1 MKQAQAQQK
10 LLQILQAEHKAMS
23 AYQLLEKAKP
33 YGFQAPMQIYRVL
46 KQLCEQKLIIKL
58 NSLNLYIATVANLET
73 PYQILTVCTHCQQ
86 VQSIAIPQFDRCVKQ
101 FLNAKKFN
109 AKCEYLEVL
118 GQCFSCVSAHESH
131 TILK

>member
-46 KQLCEQKLIIKL
+46 KQPVW
-58 NSLNLYIATVANLET
+58 AET
-73 PYQILTVCTHCQQ
+73 Y
-86 VQSIAIPQFDRCVKQ
+86 
-101 FLNAKKFN
+101 
-109 AKCEYLEVL
+109 Y
-118 GQCFSCVSAHESH
+118 
-131 TILK
+131 